1 MLAVGYS
8 EVQAIDELSIFILA
22 LVQGLTE
29 FLPVSSSAHSIV
41 LPRWLG
47 WEDQG
52 LDFDVATHFG
62 TLGAVLIYFRKRLV
76 ALSVASFQFV
86 RTFEPSEDSRYAL
99 NLVLATLPIVI
110 IGWLSKDLV
119 ETHFRSIAV
128 IGSATL
134 VFGLILLVA
143 DRIGQRMKQESD
155 LTVWFALLIGVAQV
169 LALIPGTSRSGITIT
184 CALFLGF
191 TRTTAAR
198 FSFLLAIPTI
208 GAASILTL
216 VDLVSAT
223 EPVNWV
229 ALAIAC
235 ITSFVA
241 AYLCIDFFLKLV
253 EKIGM
258 VPFVAYRVLLGGGI
272 LVWLWWM

>member
-1 MLAVGYS
+1 MFAVGHA
-8 EVQAIDELSIFILA
+8 EVQASDELSVFFLA

-29 FLPVSSSAHSIV
+29 FLPVSSSAHSII

-62 TLGAVLIYFRKRLV
+62 TLCAVLVYFRKRLV
-76 ALSVASFQFV
+76 DLSVASFQYV
-86 RTFEPSEDSRYAL
+86 RTFESSEDSRYAVY
-99 NLVLATLPIVI
+99 LVLATLPIVI
-110 IGWLSKDLV
+110 VGWLSKGLV
-119 ETHFRSIAV
+119 ETHFRSIV
-128 IGSATL
+128 IIGSATL
-134 VFGLILLVA
+134 LFGLLLLVA
-143 DRIGQRMKQESD
+143 DRVGQRTKKETG
-155 LTVWFALLIGVAQV
+155 LTVWSALLIGLAQV
-169 LALIPGTSRSGITIT
+169 LALLPGTSRSGVTIT

-208 GAASILTL
+208 GAASVLTL
-216 VDLVSAT
+216 VDLVRAT

-258 VPFVAYRVLLGGGI
+258 VPFVVYRVLLGGGI
-272 LVWLWWM
+272 LVWIWWM

>member
-1 MLAVGYS
+1 M
-8 EVQAIDELSIFILA
+8 
-22 LVQGLTE
+22 
-29 FLPVSSSAHSIV
+29 SSSAHAIV

-62 TLGAVLIYFRKRLV
+62 TLGAVLIYFRKKL
-76 ALSVASFQFV
+76 AELSVASFQFV
-86 RTFEPSEDSRYAL
+86 RTFEPSEDSRYASY
-99 NLVLATLPIVI
+99 LVLATFPIVI
-110 IGWLSKDLV
+110 VGWLSKGLV
-119 ETHFRSIAV
+119 ETHFRSIVV
-128 IGSATL
+128 IGAATL
-134 VFGLILLVA
+134 LFGLLLLVA
-143 DRIGQRMKQESD
+143 DRIGKRTKQESG
-155 LTVWFALLIGVAQV
+155 LTVWFALLIGTAQV

-191 TRTTAAR
+191 TRTAAAR

-208 GAASILTL
+208 GAASVLTL
-216 VDLVSAT
+216 TDLVRAT

-229 ALAIAC
+229 ALTIAC
-235 ITSFVA
+235 ITSFIA

-258 VPFVAYRVLLGGGI
+258 VPFVVYRVLLGGGI
-272 LVWLWWM
+272 LVWLWWV